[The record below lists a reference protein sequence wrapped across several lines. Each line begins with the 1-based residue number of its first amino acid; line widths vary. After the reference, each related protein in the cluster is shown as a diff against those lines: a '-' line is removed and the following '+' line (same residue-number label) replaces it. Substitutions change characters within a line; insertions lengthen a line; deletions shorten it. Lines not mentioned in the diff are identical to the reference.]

1 MHWNSSNNP
10 KAEPVF
16 LALFDALRAERVPV
30 TPREWLDLL
39 AALQAGAGEP
49 TPEGLH
55 ALARTVLV
63 KDERHYD
70 RYDRAFGRFLG
81 QVAAAPDEMLSKVIP
96 GDWLDN
102 ALQRQ
107 LSDEEKARLQ
117 QIGSLDELMRTFAE
131 RLAEQHERHEGGN
144 RWIGTGGTSPFGHA
158 GWHPGGMRVGG
169 QSRHRSAA
177 KVWEKRRFAELD
189 GDAELGPRNLKMA
202 LRRLRKFAR
211 SGAAEEF
218 DLEGTIAATARDGG
232 LLNVAMRP
240 ERRNAVSVLLLL
252 DIGGSMDDHVAAAEA
267 LFGAARAE
275 FKHLVHAY
283 FHNFFYD
290 TLWTHA
296 RRSAADEVPLQ
307 EVLRRYGPHWRVV
320 IVGDAAM
327 HPWEI
332 IAPGGCN
339 EAWNEEPGQVWFQ
352 RLRDHFPHLVWI
364 NPVAQAQWR
373 YTQSTGLV
381 QQLVENRMYPLTPD
395 GIAEAMT
402 RLAK

>member
-1 MHWNSSNNP
+1 M
-10 KAEPVF
+10 F
-16 LALFDALRAERVPV
+16 LRLFEALRRERVPV
-30 TPREWLDLL
+30 TVREWLDLL
-39 AALQAGAGEP
+39 AALQAGVGEP

-70 RYDRAFGRFLG
+70 RFDRAFGRFLG
-81 QVAAAPDEMLSKVIP
+81 EVAAAPDEVLSKVIP
-96 GDWLDN
+96 EDWLND

-107 LSDEEKARLQ
+107 LSDEEKAGLQ
-117 QIGSLDELMRTFAE
+117 QVGSLDELMKKFAE

-144 RWIGTGGTSPFGHA
+144 RWIGTGGTSPFGHS

-169 QSRHRSAA
+169 ESRHRSAA
-177 KVWEKRRFAELD
+177 KVWEKRSFAELD

-211 SGAAEEF
+211 TGAAEEF
-218 DLEGTIAATARDGG
+218 DLEGTVAATARDGG

-240 ERRNAVSVLLLL
+240 QRRNAVSVLLLL

-275 FKHLVHAY
+275 FKHLVHYY

-290 TLWTHA
+290 TLWTQA
-296 RRSAADEVPLQ
+296 RRAEADEVRTLD
-307 EVLRRYGPHWRVV
+307 VLRRYGPDWRVV

-332 IAPGGCN
+332 LAQGGCN

-352 RLRDHFPHLVWI
+352 RLAAHFPHIAWI
-364 NPVAQAQWR
+364 NPVPPPRWEH
-373 YTQSTGLV
+373 THSTVLV
-381 QQLVENRMYPLTPD
+381 RQLVEQRMYPLTPD
-395 GIAEAMT
+395 GIAAAMT

>member
-1 MHWNSSNNP
+1 M
-10 KAEPVF
+10 F

-144 RWIGTGGTSPFGHA
+144 RWIGTGGTSPFGHS

-296 RRSAADEVPLQ
+296 RRSAADVVPLQ